1 MLDSVSNDRELVSV
15 IITAFNEEKFI
26 SQAIES
32 LLCQSYDPIE
42 VVIVNDGS
50 TDKTSQVI
58 NKYSCKFEN
67 VKVVNLS
74 RNCGKATAQNAAFE
88 QCLGKYIAILGGDDY
103 SVHSRIHTQVD
114 YLLKNQFSFVGS
126 NSYMVDENNLCLL
139 HYPVF
144 FKHPPEAI
152 TLARTFKGAGFPGG
166 SILFTRELA
175 EKIYPLPTNLPY
187 EDLWFS
193 FIAALYG
200 RIGYL
205 HEPLTYYRQ
214 HSNNTYGLF
223 KKMKFSDFKERYIF
237 LRKRL
242 LPYQEE
248 MRQYLLTQGLW
259 NKAIQSSYEYARTT
273 LEIQLESNIFY
284 RFRSCFSLLFK
295 YKNVMSFREL
305 ATCLLPNSM
314 LMLRF
319 LRLMAKF

>member
-144 FKHPPEAI
+144 FKHPPKAI
-152 TLARTFKGAGFPGG
+152 TLVSTFKGAGFPGG

-193 FIAALYG
+193 FVAVLHG

-223 KKMKFSDFKERYIF
+223 QKMKFSDFKERAIF

-248 MRQYLLTQGLW
+248 MKQYLLTQGLW
-259 NKAIQSSYEYARTT
+259 DKHIQSSHEFAKVT
-273 LEIQLESNIFY
+273 LETQLEPRIFY
-284 RFRSCFSLLFK
+284 RFRLCFALLSK
-295 YKNVMSFREL
+295 YKTSMPLREL
-305 ATCLLPNSM
+305 IRCLFPDAIL
-314 LMLRF
+314 LLKF